1 MRLSRSTPFS
11 AGSGFCRFGRR
22 PSSQP
27 PACIPPEK
35 PACVARFRT
44 SCARLVP
51 WSMCRVT
58 ARRPSPMARERTRS
72 APYLRTIRP
81 CGRWVRPSVPVR
93 VCSDPDDDV
102 FLECSQAS
110 GADYLDWQRPGFSTP
125 MGLAP
130 KSLLHAISWKF
141 SPAKRLDGPR
151 GCLTRRPQR
160 PCRNRPLSA
169 LPEQGWQE
177 RRPPQGPDYPQRC
190 RAESVSNR
198 FRRWRQ
204 EEEPFH
210 RLAAWERQRSSIISR
225 SSWNASSP

>member
-1 MRLSRSTPFS
+1 LSRSTPFS

-110 GADYLDWQRPGFSTP
+110 GADYLVTGNVRDFPPRWGWHRSRYSTP
-125 MGLAP
+125 FPGSFRQQNALMAREGV
-130 KSLLHAISWKF
+130 LH
-141 SPAKRLDGPR
+141 G
-151 GCLTRRPQR
+151 G
-160 PCRNRPLSA
+160 LSA
-169 LPEQGWQE
+169 RAGTVLSRLCRSRVGKSGDA
-177 RRPPQGPDYPQRC
+177 PQGPDYPQRC